1 MTKKCKFDVEV
12 TYNSD
17 YFAEGEIRDTIKKA
31 IKELNDEKINKFG
44 RKVICDPGKVNSG
57 VVGDVQ
63 QVCYKN
69 ADSIDIVET
78 LVSLSNCMDDDESP
92 NIVLPEPKIEELMDE
107 VRTTFKQ

>member
-1 MTKKCKFDVEV
+1 MTKKCKFEVEV

-17 YFAEGEIRDTIKKA
+17 YFAEGEISDTIKKA
-31 IKELNDEKINKFG
+31 IKELNDEKIKKFG
-44 RKVICDPGKVNSG
+44 RKIICDPGKVNSG
-57 VVGDVQ
+57 VVGDVN

-69 ADSIDIVET
+69 TDSIDIVET
-78 LVSLSNCMDDDESP
+78 LVSLSSCMDDTESP